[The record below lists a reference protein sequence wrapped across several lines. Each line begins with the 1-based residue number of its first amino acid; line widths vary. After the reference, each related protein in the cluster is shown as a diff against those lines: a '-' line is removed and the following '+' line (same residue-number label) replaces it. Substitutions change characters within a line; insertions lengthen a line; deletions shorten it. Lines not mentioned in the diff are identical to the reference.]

1 MVKNPT
7 ANVEDTCA
15 EDLMEL
21 EAQRK
26 DGGRQGEK
34 QEPRRFTM
42 QETVRGFSL
51 FEEALFIFEAQDLS
65 VQWYM
70 KVAAV
75 VQNAIWCYHVI
86 YDERKRATA

>member
-7 ANVEDTCA
+7 ANAEDTCA

-34 QEPRRFTM
+34 QEPKRFTM

-51 FEEALFIFEAQDLS
+51 FEEALFIFFFFLALFISEAQDLN
-65 VQWYM
+65 VQ
-70 KVAAV
+70 
-75 VQNAIWCYHVI
+75 
-86 YDERKRATA
+86 RT